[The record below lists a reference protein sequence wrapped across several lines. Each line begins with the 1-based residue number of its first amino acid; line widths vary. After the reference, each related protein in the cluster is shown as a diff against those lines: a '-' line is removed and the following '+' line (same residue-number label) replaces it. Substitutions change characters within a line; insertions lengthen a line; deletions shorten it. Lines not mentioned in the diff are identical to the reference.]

1 MNSSI
6 MNDFDDYML
15 SRNIKF
21 LVTVMSYLF
30 LFTKLYLQNYLDYFC
45 YLLFIFTE
53 KNIKDNIF
61 IDGLLIL
68 QNIHDI
74 HFHKKKFFFV

>member
-21 LVTVMSYLF
+21 LVTELS
-30 LFTKLYLQNYLDYFC
+30 KLPLRRKIIK
-45 YLLFIFTE
+45 LLNERNNFFIS
-53 KNIKDNIF
+53 
-61 IDGLLIL
+61 
-68 QNIHDI
+68 
-74 HFHKKKFFFV
+74 

>member
-21 LVTVMSYLF
+21 LVTVIINAIIIILMLV
-30 LFTKLYLQNYLDYFC
+30 KLDQ
-45 YLLFIFTE
+45 
-53 KNIKDNIF
+53 
-61 IDGLLIL
+61 
-68 QNIHDI
+68 
-74 HFHKKKFFFV
+74 